1 MTSSFAPRRS
11 PARTALGL
19 LGVAGLVAASSLAS
33 GCSTDTHRYL
43 STATAPKSVYVRY
56 VETGETAWSRDI
68 PEGHELKLDFERPGE
83 GLFRPMPDRPAT
95 KMKWKIKQVS
105 VGSDDRGRPVDEK
118 MNDSGTVDLTGLP
131 VQMDVEV
138 HLQDAGRRGTSG
150 RTLEAPSAGGA
161 G

>member
-1 MTSSFAPRRS
+1 MTSPSAPRRS

-19 LGVAGLVAASSLAS
+19 LGVASLVAASSVS
-33 GCSTDTHRYL
+33 TGCSTDTHPYL

-56 VETGETAWSRDI
+56 VETGETAWSMDI
-68 PEGHELKLDFERPGE
+68 PEGHELTLDFDRPGE
-83 GLFRPMPDRPAT
+83 GLFRPMPDTPAT
-95 KMKWKIKQVS
+95 MMKWKLKQVS
-105 VGSDDRGRPVDEK
+105 VGSDDRGRVVDEK
-118 MNDSGTVDLTGLP
+118 QNDSGKVELSGLP

-150 RTLEAPSAGGA
+150 RTLEAPSAGNA